1 MNRAALD
8 FKKWCDHNKLTF
20 NLNKR
25 KVMVLSNN
33 TQKKLK
39 ELRKLVKIEVDGHVM
54 DVITE
59 YRYLGVILNQ
69 NLNYNSHIKMIK
81 NNVLQRTYLLKEI
94 CYIIGEREAL
104 TLYKSSILPFLVRV
118 TSSSSLIQVAKKN

>member
-1 MNRAALD
+1 
-8 FKKWCDHNKLTF
+8 
-20 NLNKR
+20 
-25 KVMVLSNN
+25 
-33 TQKKLK
+33 
-39 ELRKLVKIEVDGHVM
+39 M

-104 TLYKSSILPFLVRV
+104 TLYKSSIRPFLVRV